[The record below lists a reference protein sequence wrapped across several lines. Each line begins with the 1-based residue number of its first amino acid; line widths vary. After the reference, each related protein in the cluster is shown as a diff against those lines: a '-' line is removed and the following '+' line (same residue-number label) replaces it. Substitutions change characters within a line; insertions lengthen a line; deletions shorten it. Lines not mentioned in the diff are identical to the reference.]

1 MGLPEKPKLTLA
13 QHAAV
18 LRAMYPNSKTSINK
32 GLLTWSA
39 TIQPM
44 ALARLYRVE
53 LQYRLSEHPKI
64 RVLEPNLR
72 ELSGGRRIE
81 HLYSQEDQEL
91 CVYYP
96 DGREWHAGK
105 SLANTVVL
113 WAHEWLVHFEAWLFT
128 GHWDGGGTHPI
139 LPDPKPKPEIATST
153 PLL

>member
-1 MGLPEKPKLTLA
+1 MGLPKKPKLTLA

-139 LPDPKPKPEIATST
+139 LPEPKPKPETATST

>member
-1 MGLPEKPKLTLA
+1 MPKKRELTLA

-18 LRAMYPNSKTSINK
+18 LRAMYPNSKTNINRA
-32 GLLTWSA
+32 LLTWHG
-39 TIQPM
+39 TIQPI
-44 ALARLYRVE
+44 ALARRYPVE
-53 LQYRLSEHPKI
+53 LQYRLGERPKI

-72 ELSGGRRIE
+72 ELAGGRRIV
-81 HLYSQEDQEL
+81 HLYSQEKQEL

-105 SLANTVVL
+105 SLGNTIVL

-128 GHWDGGGTHPI
+128 GHWDGGGTHPV
-139 LPDPKPKPEIATST
+139 LREPKPETVTST